1 MASVCID
8 DNNLWFVSIQ
18 NWSIHI
24 NSLFIFVTTY
34 LTDKSYPK
42 TISFKYWFQNAVT
55 IMKTESSWCAHVY
68 SILILIFCSHLLQYR
83 DYIKKEKPSLKMF
96 EGVVVLSF
104 LFILRLP
111 FWLLPK
117 TPVGLKI
124 MTKNIGHHSR
134 QYNRAI
140 IELKSMNYYCM
151 LITTFLKVDWISEV
165 QTWDICVGCAL
176 RVNIIMWIRVG
187 TM

>member
-18 NWSIHI
+18 IDQFTSIHCSFLLLHI
-24 NSLFIFVTTY
+24 WRTKVTQKPN
-34 LTDKSYPK
+34 LSSID
-42 TISFKYWFQNAVT
+42 FK
-55 IMKTESSWCAHVY
+55 M
-68 SILILIFCSHLLQYR
+68 LLQSWTLCTCLFHFDSYFLFSSASR

>member
-1 MASVCID
+1 MVCIYSK
-8 DNNLWFVSIQ
+8 L
-18 NWSIHI
+18 I
-24 NSLFIFVTTY
+24 NSYQFIVHFCYCISDGQKFPKNHIFQVLISKCCYNHEHWKFMMCTCLFHF
-34 LTDKSYPK
+34 DSY
-42 TISFKYWFQNAVT
+42 FLF
-55 IMKTESSWCAHVY
+55 SSA
-68 SILILIFCSHLLQYR
+68 SR

-111 FWLLPK
+111 FWLLLK

-151 LITTFLKVDWISEV
+151 LISTFLKVDWISEV

>member
-1 MASVCID
+1 MVCIYSK
-8 DNNLWFVSIQ
+8 L
-18 NWSIHI
+18 I
-24 NSLFIFVTTY
+24 NSYLFIVHFCYYLWQTKVTQKPY
-34 LTDKSYPK
+34 L
-42 TISFKYWFQNAVT
+42 
-55 IMKTESSWCAHVY
+55 SSIGY
-68 SILILIFCSHLLQYR
+68 KMLLQSWAIITKQSLSKHVPR
-83 DYIKKEKPSLKMF
+83 KLLSFCFNIQSLLKKEKPSLKMF
-96 EGVVVLSF
+96 EGVVVFSF
-104 LFILRLP
+104 LFVLRLP

-140 IELKSMNYYCM
+140 IELKSMNYYCI
-151 LITTFLKVDWISEV
+151 LITTFLIVDWISEV